1 MKQLNQK
8 LLLIM
13 IIQFLIYFGF
23 SMVIPVVPEL
33 VTELGVSTVHVG
45 WLLATYSIAG
55 FIVAPLFGR
64 LSDKYGRRPILLG
77 GLIVFSLSFLFF
89 GLYIDNLVIMYI
101 ARVFGGIA
109 SGALYTATTSMVADI
124 SSREERTRYMGLIG
138 MSIGLGFIFGP
149 GVGGILGDINLSFA
163 FYMTA
168 AVLAGAFVFA
178 LIKIEETYKPSTE
191 NPVSQL
197 RIVPSEYFLKPVGIL
212 LITTFVIMFTM
223 SGMESTFQ
231 LLTIELISITPTQM
245 GILFLIGGLLNAA
258 VQGGY
263 IRTLKPHQEYP
274 VMIAGQMMT
283 IIAFIMLPFVPN
295 LWFAGIALILLMLG
309 NALARTLLT
318 SLITRE
324 AEDHEM
330 GRMTSTTYALDSLGR
345 ILGPLTFNLLFV
357 VYLGLPFWLG
367 ALITILSTFFI
378 YQYFRKRGAIA

>member
-77 GLIVFSLSFLFF
+77 GLIVFALSFLFF

-212 LITTFVIMFTM
+212 LITTFVIMFAM

>member
-64 LSDKYGRRPILLG
+64 LSDKYGRRPILLS
-77 GLIVFSLSFLFF
+77 GLIVFALSFLFF

>member
-1 MKQLNQK
+1 MKQLDQK

-64 LSDKYGRRPILLG
+64 LSDKYGRRPVLLG

-168 AVLAGAFVFA
+168 TVLAGAFVFA

-197 RIVPSEYFLKPVGIL
+197 RLVPSEYFLKPVGIL
-212 LITTFVIMFTM
+212 LVTTFIIMFTM

-245 GILFLIGGLLNAA
+245 GVLFLIGGLLNAA

-309 NALARTLLT
+309 NALVRTLLT

>member
-1 MKQLNQK
+1 MKQLDQK

-64 LSDKYGRRPILLG
+64 LSDKYGRRPVLLG

-138 MSIGLGFIFGP
+138 MSIGIGFIFGP

-168 AVLAGAFVFA
+168 TVLAGAFVFA

-197 RIVPSEYFLKPVGIL
+197 RLVPSEYFLKPVGIL
-212 LITTFVIMFTM
+212 LVTTFIIMFTM

-245 GILFLIGGLLNAA
+245 GVLFLIGGLLNAA

-309 NALARTLLT
+309 NALVRTLLT

>member
-1 MKQLNQK
+1 
-8 LLLIM
+8 M

-77 GLIVFSLSFLFF
+77 GLIVFALSFLFF

-245 GILFLIGGLLNAA
+245 GVLFLIGGLLNAA

>member
-64 LSDKYGRRPILLG
+64 LSDKYGRRPVLLG

-212 LITTFVIMFTM
+212 LITTFVIMFSM

>member
-77 GLIVFSLSFLFF
+77 GLIVFALSFLFF

-378 YQYFRKRGAIA
+378 YQYFRKRGATA

>member
-77 GLIVFSLSFLFF
+77 GLIVFALSFLFF

>member
-1 MKQLNQK
+1 MKQLDQK

-55 FIVAPLFGR
+55 FIVAPFFGR
-64 LSDKYGRRPILLG
+64 LSDKYGRRPVLLG
-77 GLIVFSLSFLFF
+77 GIVVFSLSFLFF
-89 GLYIDNLVIMYI
+89 GLYIDNLLIMYI

-124 SSREERTRYMGLIG
+124 SSREERTRYMGLMG

-178 LIKIEETYKPSTE
+178 LIKIEETYEPSTE

-197 RIVPSEYFLKPVGIL
+197 RIVPSEYFLQPVGIL
-212 LITTFVIMFTM
+212 LITTFVVMFTM

-245 GILFLIGGLLNAA
+245 GVLFVVGGLLNAA

-263 IRTLKPHQEYP
+263 IRQLKAHQEYP

-283 IIAFIMLPFVPN
+283 IVAFIMLPFVTN
-295 LWFAGIALILLMLG
+295 LWFAGFALILLMTG
-309 NALARTLLT
+309 NALVRTLLT
-318 SLITRE
+318 SQITRE
-324 AEDHEM
+324 ASENEM

>member
-77 GLIVFSLSFLFF
+77 GLIVFALSFLFF

-245 GILFLIGGLLNAA
+245 GVLFLIGGLLNAA